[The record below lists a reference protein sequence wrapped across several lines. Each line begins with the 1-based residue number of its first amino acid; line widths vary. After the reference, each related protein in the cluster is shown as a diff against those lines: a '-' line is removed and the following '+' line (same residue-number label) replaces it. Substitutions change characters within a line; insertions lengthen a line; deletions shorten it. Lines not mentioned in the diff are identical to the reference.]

1 MKKTRYLV
9 ALLFT
14 GLIFVVGILIGSR
27 ITTSHAEQIQQKI
40 EDDLLEMQSLEL
52 EMSLVRE
59 INSSSLCNYIGYRLP
74 EIIRKK
80 VELGRKFDVGDIPED
95 EAFVLKRQY
104 VISLTKYWL
113 FSEVNKRECNINN
126 PTILFFFNDYERSR
140 EQGRILDYLVYRS
153 NESITVFS
161 FNMNWI
167 DQPLVNLFMIN
178 YNVTEA
184 PAVVLDGV
192 KYYGVQSKEQM
203 TKVLCANYNL
213 SFC

>member
-192 KYYGVQSKEQM
+192 KYDGVQSKEQM